1 MENTRKEDYF
11 IERYSRMRI
20 DTGTMDFGRALSAM
34 LIASSVVV
42 CRALK
47 MTIPTSPLAMLIA
60 SQGHPNVDN
69 ACG

>member
-11 IERYSRMRI
+11 IERCSRMSV
-20 DTGTMDFGRALSAM
+20 DTGTIDSGRALAVEV
-34 LIASSVVV
+34 L
-42 CRALK
+42 RALK